1 METVI
6 FAEATNWF
14 IEFLISFRDQFIES
28 IGISDIGEEI
38 SLAIL
43 QQKLSMQVGPVNFL
57 LTDAV
62 IITWIAVGI
71 ACILLIWLAAK
82 RERLPKGRQLVI
94 ESLVSMLLNLCKT
107 NGMNQKQAEEVVPF
121 VGTVG
126 VFLVACNL
134 ASAFKISPP
143 AKNPAFPIAL
153 ALLTIVYVIFTGIR
167 FVGLRGFWDSLL
179 EPMPAMLPF
188 KILDYMIKPLSLALR
203 LFGNVFGAFILMEF
217 IYIVIPLAL
226 PGVLGLWFDI
236 ADGIL
241 QAVIFTYLTVTYIG
255 EIIEGSHIAKESRKA
270 KEKKRLAV

>member
-14 IEFLISFRDQFIES
+14 IEFLIAFRDQFIES

-62 IITWIAVGI
+62 IVTWVSVGI
-71 ACILLIWLAAK
+71 AIVLLIWLAAK
-82 RERLPKGRQLVI
+82 RERLPKGRQLVV

-107 NGMNQKQAEEVVPF
+107 NGMNQKQAEEVAPF

-134 ASAFKISPP
+134 ASAFMSFLRAFVLSGCADSGIHSS
-143 AKNPAFPIAL
+143 NPCPRCFRS
-153 ALLTIVYVIFTGIR
+153 R
-167 FVGLRGFWDSLL
+167 FL
-179 EPMPAMLPF
+179 
-188 KILDYMIKPLSLALR
+188 I
-203 LFGNVFGAFILMEF
+203 
-217 IYIVIPLAL
+217 
-226 PGVLGLWFDI
+226 
-236 ADGIL
+236 
-241 QAVIFTYLTVTYIG
+241 T
-255 EIIEGSHIAKESRKA
+255 
-270 KEKKRLAV
+270 